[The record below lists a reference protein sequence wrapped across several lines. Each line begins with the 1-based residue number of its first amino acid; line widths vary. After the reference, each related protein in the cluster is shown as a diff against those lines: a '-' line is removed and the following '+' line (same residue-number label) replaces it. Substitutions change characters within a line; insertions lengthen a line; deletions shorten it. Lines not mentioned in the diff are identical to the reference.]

1 MRLSDLKK
9 GKKAVVVKV
18 HGYGLL
24 RKRLSE
30 IGFIRSKVIQVVRL
44 APLGDP
50 VVYRVLSSEIA
61 LRLDAASMIEV
72 EPFQDDQREI

>member
-1 MRLSDLKK
+1 MRLSDLKR
-9 GKKAVVVKV
+9 GGKAVVVKV

-30 IGFIRSKVIQVVRL
+30 IGFTRGKVVQVVRF
-44 APLGDP
+44 APLGTP
-50 VVYRVLSSEIA
+50 VAYQVLNSEIA

-72 EPFQDDQREI
+72 EPFQDDQPET

>member
-24 RKRLSE
+24 RKQLSE
-30 IGFIRSKVIQVVRL
+30 IGFIRGKVIQVVRL